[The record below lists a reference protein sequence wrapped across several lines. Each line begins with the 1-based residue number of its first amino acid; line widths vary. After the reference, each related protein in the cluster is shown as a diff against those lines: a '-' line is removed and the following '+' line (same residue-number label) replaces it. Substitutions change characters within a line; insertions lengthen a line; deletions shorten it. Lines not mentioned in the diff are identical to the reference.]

1 MSLVKLIPKIRQFS
15 FGRIFSSYSF
25 NLLKSYVGLQLI
37 SQVNSL
43 VSLFF
48 IAKYLGPANL
58 GIMSYAQYLASM
70 TVFINS
76 GIDTWSTYEMMR
88 NNHDEEKVKSI
99 FSKVSKAKII
109 ITILALCIILPLT
122 IFKSDNPFELSMYI
136 CAILLSSI
144 SVTFFTQYNAYA
156 LANRLLPSVNRG
168 AIIISLL
175 ILISRL
181 LAVYYSAPAI
191 LFLIIMLLEPMFI
204 FSLFIFNNFKLLKS
218 KGLFEQIHNIY
229 NYLFKNTKTINSLQT
244 KTYLTKNTLN
254 TLIIKGISNV
264 LNKIKQEVRNTLSII
279 FQAKYYLGIYIFSL
293 LASRADLL
301 MLKFYVDNHDLGIY
315 SAAMRLAEYPVII
328 SGIIGNILVI
338 HLALSVRS
346 RVRYTSIILGYA
358 SDIAAAL
365 LFILIFNIAGNYIT
379 NLIYGSRFE
388 GVASILSVYSFGLL
402 GIFITN
408 FSALIFMTHKKEY
421 YILYSSIFGA
431 IVLYLLCKLLIP
443 TYGLYG
449 AAISSTVSYT
459 LVGIT
464 SMVIAF
470 TMEHVHKKSQEIK
483 LL

>member
-1 MSLVKLIPKIRQFS
+1 MIFSKIKQFS
-15 FGRIFSSYSF
+15 FKRIFSSYSF

-58 GIMSYAQYLASM
+58 GIISYAQYLASM

-99 FSKVSKAKII
+99 FLKVSKAKII
-109 ITILALCIILPLT
+109 ITVLALCIILPLT

-168 AIIISLL
+168 AIVISLL
-175 ILISRL
+175 ILLSRL
-181 LAVYYSAPAI
+181 LAVYYKAPAM
-191 LFLIIMLLEPMFI
+191 LFLIIILLEPMFI

-218 KGLFEQIHNIY
+218 KGLFETKLTEILQI
-229 NYLFKNTKTINSLQT
+229 KTILI
-244 KTYLTKNTLN
+244 KN
-254 TLIIKGISNV
+254 ISSV
-264 LNKIKQEVRNTLSII
+264 FNKIKQEVRNTLSII

-293 LASRADLL
+293 LASRADLF

-338 HLALSVRS
+338 HLALGVRS
-346 RVRYTSIILGYA
+346 RIRYTSIMLGYV
-358 SDIAAAL
+358 SGIISAL
-365 LFILIFNIAGNYIT
+365 FFILIFNLGGYYIT
-379 NLIYGSRFE
+379 NLIYGSQFE
-388 GVASILSVYSFGLL
+388 GVNTILALYSFGLL
-402 GIFITN
+402 GIFINN
-408 FSALIFMTHKKEY
+408 FSAMIFMTHRKEY

-431 IVLYLLCKLLIP
+431 VILYLLCKLFIP
-443 TYGLYG
+443 VYGLYG
-449 AAISSTVSYT
+449 AAIASTTTYT
-459 LVGIT
+459 LVGIL
-464 SMVIAF
+464 SILIAF
-470 TMEHVHKKSQEIK
+470 IMEHRHRKNNEITVI
-483 LL
+483 

>member
-1 MSLVKLIPKIRQFS
+1 MFDLSKIKQSYSPRRLS
-15 FGRIFSSYSF
+15 FQRIFSSYSF
-25 NLLKSYVGLQLI
+25 NLLKSYLGLQLI

-58 GIMSYAQYLASM
+58 GVMSYAQYLASM

-88 NNHDEEKVKSI
+88 SSHDEEKVKSI
-99 FSKVSKAKII
+99 FSKVSRAKII
-109 ITILALCIILPLT
+109 ITIIAVAIIVPIT
-122 IFKSDNPFELSMYI
+122 IIKSDNSFELAMYI
-136 CAILLSSI
+136 CAILISSV

-168 AIIISLL
+168 ALIISLL

-191 LFLIIMLLEPMFI
+191 LFLIIMLLEPIFI
-204 FSLFIFNNFKLLKS
+204 FSLFILNNFKLLNS
-218 KGLFEQIHNIY
+218 RGLFEQIYKILKLVSAPSLKIETNKLLSHSNFI
-229 NYLFKNTKTINSLQT
+229 KNK
-244 KTYLTKNTLN
+244 
-254 TLIIKGISNV
+254 V
-264 LNKIKQEVRNTLSII
+264 KQEIRNAFSII
-279 FQAKYYLGIYIFSL
+279 YQAKYYLGIYIFSL
-293 LASRADLL
+293 LASRTDLL

-328 SGIIGNILVI
+328 SGIIGNVLVI

-346 RVRYTSIILGYA
+346 RVRYTSIVLGYI
-358 SDIAAAL
+358 SDISAAL
-365 LFILIFNIAGNYIT
+365 LFILIFNLGGHYIT
-379 NLIYGSRFE
+379 HLIYGSRFQ
-388 GVASILSVYSFGLL
+388 GVESILSIYSYGLL

-431 IVLYLLCKLLIP
+431 VVLYLLCKLFIP
-443 TYGLYG
+443 SYGLYG
-449 AAISSTVSYT
+449 AALSSTITYT
-459 LVGIT
+459 LVGIL
-464 SMVIAF
+464 SIAIAF
-470 TMEHVHKKSQEIK
+470 ILEHKHKKDNEIT
-483 LL
+483 LV